1 MTSCQMKLQQVKLY
15 DEYKE
20 PKEQEKINPVV
31 YSDAEGTM
39 WNSLFNCGEFEI
51 SKESYYRGKASIKIS
66 WDKNLGCEWIGFGNS
81 FNNWQPVNL
90 QKYINTKALSFFVRT
105 HNGNVNAIPIVASL
119 EDFSGGG
126 SYLFIDTKKYLKG
139 LSIDTTW
146 KQVIVPLWDFP
157 IGDEVENDDIDISSI
172 KQLKFQLEGAGKFYI
187 DEISLI
193 EYSKNQYQIMQSE
206 IENMKPKGAKQ
217 QQIYQEGKLFEAGW
231 GTGEKIC
238 HSLQEKTD
246 STGNTYIEWEYKT
259 HNCNWAQWGINWNNW
274 YQINFRGIIEH
285 SALEFK
291 LKMNSNTNF
300 HISLE
305 DFRGHK
311 SSKHITAENK
321 TSLSYW
327 TTVRIP
333 LKNFNLK
340 ENNFVLDQIKQ
351 ITFKGEKSGKVFLD
365 DIKIVTNDTN

>member
-1 MTSCQMKLQQVKLY
+1 MTSCQMKLQQVELY
-15 DEYKE
+15 DEYKD
-20 PKEQEKINPVV
+20 PKEQEKIKPVV

-321 TSLSYW
+321 TSLSDW
-327 TTVRIP
+327 KTVRIP

-351 ITFKGEKSGKVFLD
+351 ITFKGKKPGKVFLD
-365 DIKIVTNDTN
+365 DIKIVINDTN

>member
-1 MTSCQMKLQQVKLY
+1 MASCQMKLQQVKLY
-15 DEYKE
+15 DEYKK

-51 SKESYYRGKASIKIS
+51 SKESYYKGKASIKIS

-105 HNGNVNAIPIVASL
+105 HNGTVNAIPIVASL

-157 IGDEVENDDIDISSI
+157 IGNEVENDDIDISSI

-217 QQIYQEGKLFEAGW
+217 QQIYQEGKLFDAGW
-231 GTGEKIC
+231 GIGEKIC
-238 HSLQEKTD
+238 HYLQEKTD
-246 STGNTYIEWEYKT
+246 STGNMHIEWEYKT

-291 LKMNSNTNF
+291 LKMNSNTDF
-300 HISLE
+300 YISLE

-321 TSLSYW
+321 TSLSDW

-333 LKNFNLK
+333 LKNFKLK

>member
-1 MTSCQMKLQQVKLY
+1 MKLQQVKLY

-51 SKESYYRGKASIKIS
+51 SKESYYKGKASIKIS

-105 HNGNVNAIPIVASL
+105 HSGNVNAIPIVASL

-157 IGDEVENDDIDISSI
+157 IGNEVENDDIDISSI

-193 EYSKNQYQIMQSE
+193 EYSKNQYQSMQSE

-217 QQIYQEGKLFEAGW
+217 QQIYQEGKLFDAAW
-231 GTGEKIC
+231 GIGEKIC
-238 HSLQEKTD
+238 HYLQEKTD
-246 STGNTYIEWEYKT
+246 STGNMYIEWEYKT

-274 YQINFRGIIEH
+274 YQINFRGII
-285 SALEFK
+285 LE
-291 LKMNSNTNF
+291 
-300 HISLE
+300 
-305 DFRGHK
+305 
-311 SSKHITAENK
+311 
-321 TSLSYW
+321 
-327 TTVRIP
+327 
-333 LKNFNLK
+333 K
-340 ENNFVLDQIKQ
+340 EIF
-351 ITFKGEKSGKVFLD
+351 FY
-365 DIKIVTNDTN
+365 